1 MQNLNQNTSLTSGT
15 NSSIPSLST
24 NAFPS
29 LTSNGGLG
37 NSTNLFSTSIS
48 SGLGTTT
55 GLGNTNS
62 LFSNSLNTGFGTN
75 TTTGLGTTNS
85 LFSNTFNT
93 GLGNSTTG
101 NNNPIL
107 LNPLSISSL
116 PIGTNASKDKQSK
129 EKSWVYHDQTSM
141 NQPDFVRP
149 EEMMFNTSCCII
161 DPKVIDKILFDAERE
176 IEALQP
182 NISYDIK
189 PIGLK
194 QGYVCNP
201 SMQTLKAMSIEQLK
215 NVSSFE
221 VSRPGYGKVMWSN
234 VDLTNVNL
242 DISIIIER
250 GYCDVYPDG
259 IQKPRFG
266 EKLNKEA
273 TIVLENVVDTLEE
286 FRKLLPRLSKK
297 VDIKSYE
304 ENTKTVTFVVPHFTR
319 YSVIDEDNNTQENE
333 EEVIDYEKH
342 QTISN
347 NNPEWKFP
355 VVVLHKI
362 EFSPFEIDI

>member
-24 NAFPS
+24 NAFLS
-29 LTSNGGLG
+29 LNSNGGFG
-37 NSTNLFSTSIS
+37 SSTNLFSTS
-48 SGLGTTT
+48 
-55 GLGNTNS
+55 
-62 LFSNSLNTGFGTN
+62 LNNGFGTN
-75 TTTGLGTTNS
+75 TTTGLGSTNS
-85 LFSNTFNT
+85 LFSNTLNT
-93 GLGNSTTG
+93 GFGNSTTG
-101 NNNPIL
+101 NNNTVL

-116 PIGTNASKDKQSK
+116 SIGTNVSKDKQNK

-176 IEALQP
+176 IESLQP
-182 NISYDIK
+182 NVSYDIK

-215 NVSSFE
+215 DVSSFE
-221 VSRPGYGKVMWSN
+221 VSRPGYGKVMWSK

-273 TIVLENVVDTLEE
+273 TIVLENVVDTVEE

-333 EEVIDYEKH
+333 KEEGIDYEKS
-342 QTISN
+342 QIIPN

-362 EFSPFEIDI
+362 EYSPFEIDI